1 MKSPFALLTGFVLG
15 LLVAVAPAA
24 LANDGVTVNV
34 AEEGNGVFIVKG
46 SFTVP
51 AGASSVAWEVLTD
64 YDKLGAYVPSV
75 KSSVIKQLGPDAM
88 LVSQESTAR
97 FMGISKTMRVLLQT
111 QEAPQSKIHF
121 TDVGLK
127 DFEHFIGN
135 WTVEHLAQGTR
146 VDYVASAKPRI
157 YLPIW
162 GGSIMH
168 EMVKGQLT
176 NLRKEIM
183 RRPATAS
190 DSARIDKTAG

>member
-1 MKSPFALLTGFVLG
+1 MKRPLALLSGILLG
-15 LLVAVAPAA
+15 LAIAAAPAA
-24 LANDGVTVNV
+24 IADDGVKVNV
-34 AEEGNGVFIVKG
+34 VEEGNGVFLVKG

-51 AGASSVAWEVLTD
+51 SDASSAAWAVLTD
-64 YDKLGAYVPSV
+64 YDKLGSFVPSV
-75 KSSVIKQLGPDAM
+75 KSSVVKQLGPDAM

-97 FMGISKTMRVLLQT
+97 FMAINKTMRVLLQT

-135 WTVEHLAQGTR
+135 WTLERTAQGTL
-146 VDYVASAKPRI
+146 VGYVASAKPRI

-176 NLRKEIM
+176 SLKKEIL
-183 RRPATAS
+183 RRPSTAN
-190 DSARIDKTAG
+190 DSLERSKPAA

>member
-1 MKSPFALLTGFVLG
+1 LW
-15 LLVAVAPAA
+15 VAVAPAA
-24 LANDGVTVNV
+24 IANDGVSVHV

-46 SFTVP
+46 SFSVP
-51 AGASSVAWEVLTD
+51 SGASGAVWPVLTD
-64 YDKLGAYVPSV
+64 YDKLGSYVPSV
-75 KSSVIKQLGPDAM
+75 KSSVVKQLGPDAM

-97 FMGISKTMRVLLQT
+97 FMAINKTMRVLLQT

-135 WTVEHLAQGTR
+135 WTIEHNALGTR

-168 EMVKGQLT
+168 DMVKGQLT
-176 NLRKEIM
+176 NLKKEIL

-190 DSARIDKTAG
+190 NSPRHDKLPV

>member
-1 MKSPFALLTGFVLG
+1 MFRPLALLTGLALG
-15 LLVAVAPAA
+15 LWIAVSPVAIAD
-24 LANDGVTVNV
+24 DGIKVNV

-51 AGASSVAWEVLTD
+51 AGASAIAWEVLTD
-64 YDKLGAYVPSV
+64 YDKLGTFVPSV
-75 KSSVIKQLGPDAM
+75 KSSIVKPLGPDAM

-135 WTVEHLAQGTR
+135 WTLLQTPLGTR
-146 VDYVASAKPRI
+146 VEYVASAKPRI
-157 YLPIW
+157 YLPVW

-176 NLRKEIM
+176 SLKKEIL
-183 RRPATAS
+183 RRPATAN
-190 DSARIDKTAG
+190 DSSESGKPAA